1 MIVVPRS
8 TVDRDRWNDY
18 VDRHPSG
25 WFWHRA
31 EWLDY
36 CLAYSPDATDES
48 VAVMDGHHE
57 IVGVCPAIVEG
68 EHLRR
73 VTMGGTPCAGPLA
86 TTGRLTDV
94 AKVIVDAGLCK
105 GQVAFRW
112 SFGVEAL
119 SEWLDVLARHGGLS
133 RTGWWTRVQREP
145 SWSHLRKSYRSIIR
159 RALRHYTIGPST
171 DFGLYRQCHQTAT
184 DHCRPVETY
193 AHQERWMRAGYAT
206 IVTAISR
213 GADTAEEPRTSGPR
227 VGIADG
233 SSPSPSTI
241 CVAASYVI
249 TYKDRSYWASGPSL
263 ERSVQHACQW
273 VSMTQSTA
281 KEYEIGWI
289 GEPDGKASIEFFK
302 AGFGGHFEPVLVM
315 RSDEW

>member
-1 MIVVPRS
+1 MVG
-8 TVDRDRWNDY
+8 RDRWDDY
-18 VDRHPSG
+18 VHRHPSG
-25 WFWHRA
+25 WFWHRS

-36 CLAYSPDATDES
+36 CLAYSPSAKDGS
-48 VAVMDGHHE
+48 VAVVDGCDQ
-57 IVGVCPAIVEG
+57 IVGVCPAIVDG
-68 EHLRR
+68 QHLQR
-73 VTMGGTPCAGPLA
+73 VTMGGTPCAGPIA
-86 TTGRLTDV
+86 TTGRLTEV
-94 AKVIVDAGLCK
+94 ALALVNAGLCE
-105 GQVAFRW
+105 GRVAWRW

-133 RTGWWTRVQREP
+133 RTGWWTKVQREP
-145 SWSHLRKSYRSIIR
+145 MWSHLRKSYRSIIR
-159 RALRHYTIGPST
+159 LALRSYTIESST
-171 DFGLYRQCHQTAT
+171 DFGLYRECHQTAT

-193 AHQERWMRAGYAT
+193 AHQERWMREGYAT
-206 IVTAISR
+206 IVAATRGVDGRKETAS
-213 GADTAEEPRTSGPR
+213 PVSC
-227 VGIADG
+227 VGTIADG

-281 KEYEIGWI
+281 REYEIGWI
-289 GEPDGKASIEFFK
+289 GDPDGKASIEFFK
-302 AGFGGHFEPVLVM
+302 AGFGGQLEPVIVL